1 MHHELHELINDTL
14 HLCKDPLFPKQILF
28 TTDEDRA
35 FFQKFPVTTPKY
47 KEQEKPIFVSKL
59 PLSPTPLPV
68 RQTPLP
74 LPVEKQPSPP
84 AVDDRPQER
93 VKAVEIRTSAQIKQ
107 TLLKIAPT
115 LQLTEEVPDDATAK
129 RISNGWKEKIPDAE
143 VILLACDTHPETLE
157 LLKTLGKAIDQNLAK
172 AKILP
177 AEKFEKEKRWD
188 LFLEKNTFRLIIATD
203 GLQELPELMRFYKAI
218 PSRSEYYLDKIPLLQ
233 LSKASIYKSLEHKA
247 LLWKTLCR
255 ILKK

>member
-1 MHHELHELINDTL
+1 MDLELHELINDTL

-115 LQLTEEVPDDATAK
+115 LQLTEEVPDDAKAYYHLVDYLHYRLSGKQQGTYGSSKYTDDAP
-129 RISNGWKEKIPDAE
+129 IIIKI
-143 VILLACDTHPETLE
+143 
-157 LLKTLGKAIDQNLAK
+157 
-172 AKILP
+172 
-177 AEKFEKEKRWD
+177 
-188 LFLEKNTFRLIIATD
+188 
-203 GLQELPELMRFYKAI
+203 
-218 PSRSEYYLDKIPLLQ
+218 
-233 LSKASIYKSLEHKA
+233 
-247 LLWKTLCR
+247 
-255 ILKK
+255 